1 MKQLLLW
8 GSFCLA
14 GVWSLSGPSQLE
26 VRYGE
31 ALTVTCGYYHD
42 YWDYNK
48 YLCRGE
54 GRSSCN
60 ILIMSEGP
68 RKVTNGRLTIEDN
81 RTLSSFTV
89 TMAAM
94 KPQDSDIY
102 QCGIEFTG
110 KDGMHP
116 IRVTVLPG
124 ICRATDPWG
133 QMVDFPENFLF
144 VEEKNHVTVSCREQF
159 VEKTLRLECR
169 QAANG
174 FLLFSPSDE
183 TPCVE
188 KCQRPEP
195 WGPDVALSPEQEY
208 YGPDEWVKVSC
219 PPGYEPNSP
228 IIQCIKQQNT
238 SGWNVTE
245 VSCEPLPPPQSIH
258 LAELNLT
265 SVNSTGTS
273 CWSFSWASLTFG
285 LLPGIFLKLLIS
297 ISVGGRLLCNMSRTG
312 SAAEQGA
319 RGKGESD
326 GAVSNEYR
334 QVSAF

>member
-1 MKQLLLW
+1 SSPIAPLGSLSAASQNRTNPGASDLSLRLYIMKQLLLW

-183 TPCVE
+183 TPCV
-188 KCQRPEP
+188 
-195 WGPDVALSPEQEY
+195 A
-208 YGPDEWVKVSC
+208 
-219 PPGYEPNSP
+219 
-228 IIQCIKQQNT
+228 
-238 SGWNVTE
+238 
-245 VSCEPLPPPQSIH
+245 IH

-334 QVSAF
+334 Q